1 MGVFGFLKKTF
12 LPTKQEGMER
22 RLSAFGTTSIV
33 PVVATAIVAGA
44 AVGLA
49 GAGGLVAGAAKAV
62 PSIVKAVIPKS
73 AIGKVA
79 AVTLAVPVAVSVA
92 KQPIATA
99 KSIFKLESGLTNV
112 ATNTLGLVNEPSIAK
127 AKELVIENPIIVG
140 ALGAGAAL
148 LLGKGALL
156 TAAALKTLGDDNK
169 MSIGDFTIQEPKVPK
184 EKTQVPKVP
193 KEKTQVPKVPKEAEV
208 PATTPTPKSP
218 ELPVTPSTEV
228 LTAGTTTKRRT
239 RARRQT
245 KIEPTRINQHVNI
258 AIQTKSTGISA
269 NKRYLNREVLY
280 N

>member
-12 LPTKQEGMER
+12 LPTKQAGMER

-44 AVGLA
+44 SVYVLGASGALGA
-49 GAGGLVAGAAKAV
+49 GAKLAVSKAPAIAKSLV
-62 PSIVKAVIPKS
+62 PKS

-79 AVTLAVPVAVSVA
+79 AVTLAIPVAVSVA

-127 AKELVIENPIIVG
+127 AKELVTENPIIVG
-140 ALGAGAAL
+140 VLGTGAAL

-156 TAAALKTLGDDNK
+156 TAAAVKTLGADNK

-193 KEKTQVPKVPKEAEV
+193 KEAEV
-208 PATTPTPKSP
+208 PATSPTPISP

-245 KIEPTRINQHVNI
+245 KVSQPHINQHVNI